1 MALDTTVVP
10 FTKAP
15 ASQYLMN
22 RGVNARLGTAI
33 LQAALRSN
41 ADVSSKGKLYWRT
54 FGVATNR
61 PKINDVLEVYQ
72 GITGGVAKTLA
83 TVEIGRKADI
93 QLMYTHPTL
102 LGKQLSS
109 KSAIAVVYPAVPIAS
124 DIDDTAGTVSTIFS
138 IPLTAV
144 TGFAVGQTIEVV
156 TGVDAIKE
164 YSVIKSIDVT
174 GKIVY
179 LETPLS
185 QLPPDTAAVNVV
197 ASFKETNSVLSSLPD
212 YLFRIVEY
220 VHSNESLEIQYFGNA
235 QIKQIS
241 VADGKDGKTA
251 SEYAFTLELQPTP
264 VMDSQTNV
272 VSDVLYTR
280 ETILKV

>member
-41 ADVSSKGKLYWRT
+41 ADVSSTGQKYWRT

-109 KSAIAVVYPAVPIAS
+109 KSAIAVVYPPIPIVS
-124 DIDDTAGTVSTIFS
+124 DIDDTLGTVCTIFS
-138 IPLTAV
+138 IRLTAV

-174 GKIVY
+174 GKVIN
-179 LETPLS
+179 LETPIS
-185 QLPPDTAAVNVV
+185 QLPLDAAAVNVV

-220 VHSNESLEIQYFGNA
+220 VHSDESLEIQYFGNA

>member
-1 MALDTTVVP
+1 MALDTTVVL

-33 LQAALRSN
+33 IQAALRSN

-54 FGVATNR
+54 FGVSTNR

-109 KSAIAVVYPAVPIAS
+109 KSAIAVVYPTVPIVS
-124 DIDDTAGTVSTIFS
+124 DIDDTLGTVSTIFS

-144 TGFAVGQTIEVV
+144 AGFAVGQTIEVV

-179 LETPLS
+179 LETPLG
-185 QLPPDTAAVNVV
+185 QLPLDAAAVNVV

-220 VHSNESLEIQYFGNA
+220 VHSDDSLEIQYFGNA

-251 SEYAFTLELQPTP
+251 SEYGFTLELQPTP

>member
-1 MALDTTVVP
+1 MALDTTVVL

-22 RGVNARLGTAI
+22 RGINARLGTAI
-33 LQAALRSN
+33 IQAALRSN

-54 FGVATNR
+54 FGVSTNR

-109 KSAIAVVYPAVPIAS
+109 KSAIAVVYPTVPIVS
-124 DIDDTAGTVSTIFS
+124 DIDDTLGTVSTIFS

-179 LETPLS
+179 LETPLG
-185 QLPPDTAAVNVV
+185 QLPLDAAAVNVI

-220 VHSNESLEIQYFGNA
+220 VHSDDSLEIQYFGNA

-251 SEYAFTLELQPTP
+251 SEYGFTLELQPTP

>member
-1 MALDTTVVP
+1 MALDTTVVE

-41 ADVSSKGKLYWRT
+41 ADVSSTGQKYWRD
-54 FGVATNR
+54 VAVLTNR
-61 PKINDVLEVYQ
+61 PKINDVVEVFQ
-72 GITGGVAKTLA
+72 GITGGVSKTLA
-83 TVEIGRKADI
+83 TVDIGRKADI

-109 KSAIAVVYPAVPIAS
+109 KSTIEVTYPTVPIAS
-124 DIDDTAGTVSTIFS
+124 DIDDTLGTVCTIFS
-138 IPLTAV
+138 IRLTAV
-144 TGFAVGQTIEVV
+144 TGFAVGQTIEIV
-156 TGVDAIKE
+156 TGTDAIKE
-164 YSVIKSIDVT
+164 YSTIKSIDVT
-174 GKIVY
+174 GKVIN
-179 LETPLS
+179 LETPIS
-185 QLPPDTAAVNVV
+185 QLPADAAAVNVV
-197 ASFKETNSVLSSLPD
+197 ASFKETNSVLSD
-212 YLFRIVEY
+212 AFAYVFRIVEY
-220 VHSNESLEIQYFGNA
+220 IHSNESLEVQYFANP

-251 SEYAFTLELQPTP
+251 SEYGFTLELQPTP
-264 VMDSQTNV
+264 VMDSQTLV
-272 VSDVLYTR
+272 ASDVLYTR

>member
-54 FGVATNR
+54 FGVSTNR

-138 IPLTAV
+138 IPLTTV
-144 TGFAVGQTIEVV
+144 TGFAVGQTIEVA

-164 YSVIKSIDVT
+164 YSVIKSIDAT

-179 LETPLS
+179 LETPLG
-185 QLPPDTAAVNVV
+185 QLPLDTAAVNVV

-220 VHSNESLEIQYFGNA
+220 VHSNESLEIQYFANA